1 MKDSILHDLFKK
13 FIFTQIM
20 YSKCKKC
27 HSEDKQLV
35 KILKGYFLIY
45 EHEIYFTFW

>member
-1 MKDSILHDLFKK
+1 MLRDLFKK

-20 YSKCKKC
+20 HSKCKKR

-35 KILKGYFLIY
+35 KILQGYFLIY
-45 EHEIYFTFW
+45 KHDIYFTFR